1 MIFGTPVEKSRPKND
16 DDNDNKDDGDD
27 DDDELNGGRSNF
39 HPVQQVL
46 AGQVHVNEDGE
57 KLGSSKGLTFNA
69 GAFRSFPFCFVIH
82 LSFVEYNFQKFSPR
96 SSLFLIFCHLIQSK
110 LLFYH
115 LSYEF
120 F

>member
-16 DDNDNKDDGDD
+16 DENDNKDDGDA

-46 AGQVHVNEDGE
+46 VGQVHVNEDGE
-57 KLGSSKGLTFNA
+57 KLESSKGLTFNA

-82 LSFVEYNFQKFSPR
+82 LSFASTRADFESIEYNFQKFSHR
-96 SSLFLIFCHLIQSK
+96 SSLF
-110 LLFYH
+110 
-115 LSYEF
+115 
-120 F
+120 